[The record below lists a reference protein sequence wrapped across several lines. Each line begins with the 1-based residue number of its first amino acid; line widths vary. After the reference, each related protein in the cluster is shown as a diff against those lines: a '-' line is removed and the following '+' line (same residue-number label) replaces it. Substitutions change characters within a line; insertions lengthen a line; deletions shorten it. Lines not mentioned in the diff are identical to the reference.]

1 MRKEKLVT
9 RTFTLTDL
17 DVMTV
22 DVTTAE
28 VNSLDLT
35 LVGSMTTDVALKKAK
50 ELIETDT
57 LKVVNVTMLAEYT
70 ELRGMT
76 DQQFYEASQLL
87 PDRKDYSKEEG
98 DNNEE

>member
-9 RTFTLTDL
+9 RTFALTDI
-17 DVMTV
+17 DAMTV
-22 DVTTAE
+22 DVTTAD
-28 VNSLDLT
+28 VKSIDIT
-35 LVGSMTTDVALKKAK
+35 LVGSMTPEVALKKVK

-57 LKVVNVTMLAEYT
+57 LKVVNVTILAEYT

-98 DNNEE
+98 ED

>member
-9 RTFTLTDL
+9 RTFALTDI
-17 DVMTV
+17 DAMTV
-22 DVTTAE
+22 DVNTAE
-28 VNSLDLT
+28 VKSIDIT
-35 LVGSMTTDVALKKAK
+35 LVGSMTSDVALKKAK

-57 LKVVNVTMLAEYT
+57 LKVVNVTVLAEYT

-87 PDRKDYSKEEG
+87 PDRKDYTKEEG
-98 DNNEE
+98 DD